1 MKLPDYQPQL
11 SVLWRTWTFHLYM
24 SVKITGPPVAK
35 VILVGHVQTPW
46 FPSVRAPLHA
56 LLSWR
61 SQSHSGK
68 VVIDLGADESFI
80 HRDLVELLGIP
91 THPLSTPVVDR
102 AMDGR
107 SISRITQITV
117 QVELQVSG
125 NHCEYLQLFPVS
137 SPDVPAHGFNVIIQ
151 LFAGPLVLSLA
162 GALSVIPSA

>member
-1 MKLPDYQPQL
+1 M
-11 SVLWRTWTFHLYM
+11 LWQTFHLYV
-24 SVKITGPPVAK
+24 SVKRSGPPVGK
-35 VILVGHVQTPW
+35 GILVAHVQTPW
-46 FPSVRAPLHA
+46 SPSARAPLHT
-56 LLSWR
+56 LLYWN
-61 SQSHSGK
+61 SQSCSAK
-68 VVIDLGADESFI
+68 VIIDSVADKGFI
-80 HRDLVELLGIP
+80 HRDLVGLLGIP

-102 AMDGR
+102 ALDGR